1 MSRVTGSV
9 FGYPSTT
16 MPRESPTRRT
26 SIPARSRILAIV
38 KSYAVQTAIFSPR
51 SFMARRSGT
60 RTGFI
65 VVEGKHKGTKAQRH
79 NKSGRQG
86 VLMAALVVS
95 LCLRAFVFPRHPSLK
110 LPGVPEEIV

>member
-26 SIPARSRILAIV
+26 SIPARSRIRAIV

-51 SFMARRSGT
+51 SFIARRSGT
-60 RTGFI
+60 RIGFI
-65 VVEGKHKGTKAQRH
+65 RSP
-79 NKSGRQG
+79 N
-86 VLMAALVVS
+86 
-95 LCLRAFVFPRHPSLK
+95 F
-110 LPGVPEEIV
+110 PEEIVLGNFRKHCFIRVPHAVVDETDVGAPALVARNLFGFV